1 MPGWNAVSAA
11 LSIQSR
17 SIAKTLKFSGI
28 WAINPAQGFFLGI
41 GMSMHSSRK
50 LRGFTL
56 IELVVVITL
65 LGILAAFA
73 VPRFIAVSDTAERA
87 SIESFI
93 GSIRS
98 ARMLAFA
105 DFKTRG
111 VMPSGY
117 IGPQSFTL
125 YNLTRCDANEP
136 SAYDPAVAGGHYV
149 GLSSLRSAV
158 FQDPDQMACSSNQI
172 QFITKSGRTVTIN
185 GGSSVTWNASPVY

>member
-1 MPGWNAVSAA
+1 
-11 LSIQSR
+11 
-17 SIAKTLKFSGI
+17 
-28 WAINPAQGFFLGI
+28 
-41 GMSMHSSRK
+41 MSMQISRHARGFALISRPGK
-50 LRGFTL
+50 PHLARTGFTL

-73 VPRFIAVSDTAERA
+73 VPRFIAVNDSAERA
-87 SIESFI
+87 DIESFV

-111 VMPSGY
+111 TLPAGY
-117 IGPQSFTL
+117 LGPQSFTL

-136 SAYDPAVAGGHYV
+136 VAYDPSTPGGHYV

-158 FQDPDQMACSSNQI
+158 FQDPDQTACSSNTI

-185 GGSSVTWNASPVY
+185 GGAAVTWNANPVY